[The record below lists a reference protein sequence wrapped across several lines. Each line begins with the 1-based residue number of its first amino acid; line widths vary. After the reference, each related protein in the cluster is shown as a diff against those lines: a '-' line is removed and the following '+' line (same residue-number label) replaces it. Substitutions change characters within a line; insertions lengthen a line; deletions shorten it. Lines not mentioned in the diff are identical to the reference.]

1 MLNEKNFGIAQLEI
15 VNADKFMKDNII
27 EIRKIL
33 WEIKKE
39 RSQDLIFLTCIDIE
53 KGFNIFVT
61 IDKETENL
69 IAPILNVKFVNGT
82 AKRKG
87 IIMRKQITPMIKE
100 RMIK

>member
-1 MLNEKNFGIAQLEI
+1 MSSI
-15 VNADKFMKDNII
+15 NINSPSPPRIHPPSWVLFI
-27 EIRKIL
+27 EM
-33 WEIKKE
+33 
-39 RSQDLIFLTCIDIE
+39 E